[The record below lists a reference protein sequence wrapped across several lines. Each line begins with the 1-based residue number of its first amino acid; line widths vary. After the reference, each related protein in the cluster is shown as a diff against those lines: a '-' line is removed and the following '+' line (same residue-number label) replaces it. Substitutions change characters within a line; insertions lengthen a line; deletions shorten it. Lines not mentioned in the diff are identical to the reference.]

1 MSTTLQIGLAAT
13 GGVLLA
19 ALVAHNAWQA
29 RKNRPRQPD
38 PSLGPEGGAHALEP
52 GLTDAVAGTP
62 EGVAAVPDAQT
73 AVPADSAVGVAAA
86 VSVPAAEAA
95 DDGVPLPVAPV
106 PERRF
111 LMDALL
117 DAMAPIELDAGAVVP
132 AEVALAALPATRRVD
147 NKPFFIEGRNRNTQQ
162 WEPLT
167 PGHLYDAFQA
177 GVQLA
182 NRTGPLNEIGFSEF
196 TLKAQAFADA
206 VNGTPHFP
214 DMLNEVARARELDQF
229 AGAHDARLTFVL
241 RARGAAW
248 SMGYLQQAA
257 GRQGFVPGVLP
268 GRMVLPASVEGVP
281 PVVSLEFD
289 GRAAMADTIENSA
302 IYEVLLGLEVTHVR
316 QSERPFARMC
326 ETALQLASE
335 MEGQIVDGNGYRI
348 STDAMETIDRDL
360 QGLYQTLE
368 QHDFAAGSDLARRL
382 FS

>member
-1 MSTTLQIGLAAT
+1 M
-13 GGVLLA
+13 
-19 ALVAHNAWQA
+19 
-29 RKNRPRQPD
+29 
-38 PSLGPEGGAHALEP
+38 
-52 GLTDAVAGTP
+52 
-62 EGVAAVPDAQT
+62 
-73 AVPADSAVGVAAA
+73 
-86 VSVPAAEAA
+86 
-95 DDGVPLPVAPV
+95 
-106 PERRF
+106 
-111 LMDALL
+111 
-117 DAMAPIELDAGAVVP
+117 
-132 AEVALAALPATRRVD
+132 
-147 NKPFFIEGRNRNTQQ
+147 
-162 WEPLT
+162 
-167 PGHLYDAFQA
+167 
-177 GVQLA
+177 
-182 NRTGPLNEIGFSEF
+182 
-196 TLKAQAFADA
+196 
-206 VNGTPHFP
+206 
-214 DMLNEVARARELDQF
+214 
-229 AGAHDARLTFVL
+229 

-248 SMGYLQQAA
+248 SMGYQQQAA